1 MDVIPRING
10 ISSNTQNAIANEC
23 ATYNLNIKTKRLWK

>member
-10 ISSNTQNAIANEC
+10 ISSNIQNAIAIEC
-23 ATYNLNIKTKRLWK
+23 AANNLNIKTL